1 MAKLNI
7 EKCINIIKGFLL
19 KNRMKLNDGKTDFL
33 LMGTANKLKKLIFDD
48 ITIAYL
54 ENDKNLE

>member
-1 MAKLNI
+1 
-7 EKCINIIKGFLL
+7 
-19 KNRMKLNDGKTDFL
+19 MKLNDGKTDFL